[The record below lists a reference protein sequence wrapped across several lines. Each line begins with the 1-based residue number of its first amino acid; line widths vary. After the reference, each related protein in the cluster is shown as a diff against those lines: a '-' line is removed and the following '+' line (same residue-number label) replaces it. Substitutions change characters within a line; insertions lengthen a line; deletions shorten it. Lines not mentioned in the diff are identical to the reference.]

1 MIEKIK
7 SYKMAQAKSFNENEL
22 VKSIINDMLSNRWNI
37 CETTLEKYK
46 FVIKRINELIITLK
60 IYFRNSSPNL
70 NFCNV
75 IFSMMVLL

>member
-1 MIEKIK
+1 
-7 SYKMAQAKSFNENEL
+7 MAQAKNFNENEL

-46 FVIKRINELIITLK
+46 FVIKSINEIIIRLK

-75 IFSMMVLL
+75 IFSMMV

>member
-1 MIEKIK
+1 
-7 SYKMAQAKSFNENEL
+7 MAQAKSFNENEL